1 MKSIPHVELVFDSD
15 CPNVDRARDAIR
27 AALKTIGLPEEWQE
41 WDRGSPKTPVHLR
54 KLGSP
59 SVLVDGRD
67 VGCREG
73 ETADA
78 DANSCRIY
86 MDESGCIR
94 GAPSVQTIVKVL
106 SESFGPVC
114 TP

>member
-1 MKSIPHVELVFDSD
+1 MKQVPRVELVFDSD

-27 AALKTIGLPEEWQE
+27 AALKKVGAPEKWQE
-41 WDRGSPKTPVHLR
+41 WDRGSATTPLPLQR
-54 KLGSP
+54 LGSP

-67 VGCREG
+67 VGCNEG

-86 MDESGCIR
+86 IGERGCIC
-94 GAPSVQTIVKVL
+94 GAPSVKLIVNAL
-106 SESFGPVC
+106 DE
-114 TP
+114 

>member
-1 MKSIPHVELVFDSD
+1 MKGIPHVELVFDPD
-15 CPNVDRARDAIR
+15 CPNVDRARAAIR
-27 AALKTIGLPEEWQE
+27 AALKTIGLPEQWQE
-41 WDRGSPKTPVHLR
+41 WDRGSAKTPVHLR

-86 MDESGCIR
+86 MDECGCIC
-94 GAPSVQTIVKVL
+94 GAPSVQTIVKAL
-106 SESFGPVC
+106 APVGIS
-114 TP
+114 